1 VNAST
6 RTVLVSLLAALTFLT
21 TRLVAQEH
29 DATGAESGKAA
40 THSDAGEAHATP
52 TAAPHGGSHGAESGH
67 DTGPVPPDPK
77 IVWPWLVLWGILIL
91 FLLAAVIGPLS
102 RMHAPPEEPP
112 PVHSHDEP
120 PGASHHHGASG
131 TINPEPDHG
140 HASGHG
146 HH

>member
-1 VNAST
+1 MNPPT
-6 RTVLVSLLAALTFLT
+6 RTMLLPVLTILALLS

-29 DATGAESGKAA
+29 RETGAESGKAA
-40 THSDAGEAHATP
+40 THSEAGEAHATP
-52 TAAPHGGSHGAESGH
+52 TGAAHGGAQDTEGGH
-67 DTGPVPPDPK
+67 DAGPVPPDPK

-91 FLLAAVIGPLS
+91 FVAAAVIGPLS

-112 PVHSHDEP
+112 PAHSHDEP

-140 HASGHG
+140 HASGH
-146 HH
+146 H

>member
-1 VNAST
+1 MTLTN
-6 RTVLVSLLAALTFLT
+6 RTWLIPALALLALLT

-29 DATGAESGKAA
+29 HETPPEHGKAPHTQA
-40 THSDAGEAHATP
+40 TDTHAATAGEAHGAGH
-52 TAAPHGGSHGAESGH
+52 AGGAH
-67 DTGPVPPDPK
+67 DTGPIPPEPK
-77 IVWPWLVLWGILIL
+77 LLWPGVVLIVIAAMFV
-91 FLLAAVIGPLS
+91 LAAVIGPLS
-102 RMHAPPEEPP
+102 RMHAPPADMPP
-112 PVHSHDEP
+112 THSHDEP